1 MDALVSLVQS
11 INGVLWGPPMM
22 IILIGFGLFATGYLG
37 FPQLSK
43 LKLGWRESFGKF
55 LHKDNSNKEGSLS
68 SFQSLATAIAAQVGT
83 GNIGGVA
90 GAILTG
96 GPGAVFWMWVTAIVG
111 MATIFVEAVLAQKY
125 RQTRNGDLVSGPAYY
140 ISQGLKER
148 KLAGLGK
155 FLASVFAVLIVLALG
170 FIGNMVQS
178 NSIASVMSEAF
189 PIQPIF
195 IGIVLAI
202 LAGLIFIGG
211 MQRIGKFAELTV
223 PIMAVFYI
231 IGSIA
236 ILIVFADKIIPTLG
250 LILSNAFRREAVAG
264 GVLGYTIK
272 SAIRYGVAR
281 GLFSNEAGMGSTP
294 NSHGVADVKHPAI
307 QGAVAMVGVFIDT
320 IVVCTATSMI
330 IIVTGA
336 ADPELGYEG
345 AQVTMNAFS
354 TAFPSFGAQFLAIAL
369 LFFAFTTIIGWYY
382 FGEANVKYLFDSQLA
397 VRIYQVLVLG
407 FIIMGTLFK
416 INVVWELAD
425 MFNGLMVIPNIIGLV
440 FLLSEARTI
449 LEDYNH
455 QIHVGEPLHYD
466 YKYESINRH
475 VK

>member
-1 MDALVSLVQS
+1 
-11 INGVLWGPPMM
+11 
-22 IILIGFGLFATGYLG
+22 
-37 FPQLSK
+37 
-43 LKLGWRESFGKF
+43 
-55 LHKDNSNKEGSLS
+55 
-68 SFQSLATAIAAQVGT
+68 
-83 GNIGGVA
+83 
-90 GAILTG
+90 
-96 GPGAVFWMWVTAIVG
+96 
-111 MATIFVEAVLAQKY
+111 
-125 RQTRNGDLVSGPAYY
+125 
-140 ISQGLKER
+140 
-148 KLAGLGK
+148 
-155 FLASVFAVLIVLALG
+155 
-170 FIGNMVQS
+170 
-178 NSIASVMSEAF
+178 
-189 PIQPIF
+189 
-195 IGIVLAI
+195 
-202 LAGLIFIGG
+202 
-211 MQRIGKFAELTV
+211 
-223 PIMAVFYI
+223 
-231 IGSIA
+231 
-236 ILIVFADKIIPTLG
+236 
-250 LILSNAFRREAVAG
+250 
-264 GVLGYTIK
+264 
-272 SAIRYGVAR
+272 
-281 GLFSNEAGMGSTP
+281 
-294 NSHGVADVKHPAI
+294 
-307 QGAVAMVGVFIDT
+307 MVGVFIDT
-320 IVVCTATSMI
+320 IVVCTATAMI
-330 IIVTGA
+330 IIVTGS